1 MRVPL
6 DPLPESDLCEYEK
19 IRENN
24 ISEREKAMYDSGFF
38 EDLLSYKKDIG
49 LVNVE
54 DDDLSAKVSDDD

>member
-1 MRVPL
+1 MRIPS
-6 DPLPESDLCEYEK
+6 DPLPERDLFEYEK

-24 ISEREKAMYDSGFF
+24 ISEREKAMYDSGLF
-38 EDLLSYKKDIG
+38 EDLLSYKKDVG